1 MVCVCVCVC
10 VVWYVCGVCVCVC
23 VCGVVCVCVWCVC
36 VFHCTLSQ
44 LLVLAWVGGAFSQP
58 TDNCTTEENP
68 LEITDH
74 PKLVREEQRLR
85 SLSLIL
91 SGPSFVQVA
100 LLPLS
105 SCKCS

>member
-1 MVCVCVCVC
+1 MP
-10 VVWYVCGVCVCVC
+10 CGVCALWCGVCVC